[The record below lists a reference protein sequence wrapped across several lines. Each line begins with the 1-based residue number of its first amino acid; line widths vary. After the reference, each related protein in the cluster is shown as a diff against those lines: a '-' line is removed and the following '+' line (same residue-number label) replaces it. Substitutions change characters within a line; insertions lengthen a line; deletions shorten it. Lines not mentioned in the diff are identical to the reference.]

1 MAVTIEVTI
10 DGIRYSAQGDCEFAG
25 PYYESDGGQIHDCS
39 PEVLPEHRREIE
51 DAIEAAAYKVA
62 RAAQPARWR
71 DEEDDWE
78 PEERAP
84 GPDYWYSEDGEPRC
98 G

>member
-10 DGIRYSAQGDCEFAG
+10 DGIGYSAQGDCVFAG

-39 PEVLPEHRREIE
+39 PEPATPSARREIE

-71 DEEDDWE
+71 AEEDDWE

-84 GPDYWYSEDGEPRC
+84 GPDYWYSEGEPRC